1 MSPVPGT
8 NPKKVPVIQQ
18 VWQLA
23 QPLAQQ
29 LGLTLWDV
37 TYQKE
42 GADWF
47 LRVFIDKPGGVGID
61 DCVDMTHALDPVL
74 DEADPV
80 PQEYML
86 EVSSPGVERRLT
98 RPEHFMA
105 FAGCPVRV
113 RLTRPLPG
121 FGREVL
127 GLLAQPQADSFG
139 LELDSGETLTLL
151 KKDCSAV
158 FTVDDGEEL
167 EDPDDPDL

>member
-1 MSPVPGT
+1 
-8 NPKKVPVIQQ
+8 
-18 VWQLA
+18 
-23 QPLAQQ
+23 
-29 LGLTLWDV
+29 
-37 TYQKE
+37 
-42 GADWF
+42 
-47 LRVFIDKPGGVGID
+47 
-61 DCVDMTHALDPVL
+61 MTHALDPVL